1 MPTKFNSLFLLIY
14 LIYSS
19 EMLGQKLHLDI
30 VGTSEKE
37 TRVIDSLDYKKSFED
52 YSALSTE
59 VDALKKLL
67 TRIGYI
73 ESNLVNLSKANDSS
87 YMANFSLRTR
97 YESIEIDHR
106 GLVDKAILKLTGF
119 LDKDNK
125 LIIPIV
131 YVETTLNAI
140 NTEIANRGN
149 PFSTLIIKDIKKIDN
164 KHLSGTLSISDPKPR
179 TIDKFIL
186 KGYEKFPRSYIK
198 RYLKIKEGQP
208 FNLKTIRE
216 KTSAF
221 NDLVF
226 ANQIREPEV
235 LFTQDSTI
243 LYMYIDK
250 VRSNTFDGFLGFGT
264 NEETNKIEFD
274 GYLDLNLTNN
284 LNYGESLKL
293 LYKSD
298 ENDQQ
303 TLDIKL
309 STPYI
314 LGSPVGLDL
323 NLNIFKR
330 DTSFVTVSQSAKL
343 NYQINSRHVI
353 SAGVNSVNSSDL
365 LDIPSALISDYKS
378 VQYFGNYVFT
388 KRQNYDLLFPINFV
402 FDVKAGFGNRTY
414 SMVDEQQYNLA
425 LLTYKIFNLNDKNSI
440 FGKLSSNYLISE
452 SFLENELPRFGGINS
467 IRGFEENSL
476 TANLFAVL
484 NTEYRYKLNNS
495 IFIHSV
501 IDAAYFENQITNQK
515 GKLYGFGFG
524 FGLLSK
530 AGLFRFNYTS
540 GKTENQKFRL
550 SDSKIHISLTARF

>member
-1 MPTKFNSLFLLIY
+1 MH
-14 LIYSS
+14 
-19 EMLGQKLHLDI
+19 GQKLHLDI

-59 VDALKKLL
+59 VYALKKLL
-67 TRIGYI
+67 TQIGYI
-73 ESNLVNLSKANDSS
+73 ESNLVNLSKVNDSS

-119 LDKDNK
+119 LGKDNK

-314 LGSPVGLDL
+314 LGSPIGLDL

-402 FDVKAGFGNRTY
+402 FDFKAGFGNRTY
-414 SMVDEQQYNLA
+414 SMVDEQQYNLS